1 MAVAIPLVAG
11 VLADAGKCGFVS
23 QAESRST
30 WIIPAC
36 LDEIRASRAGRPR
49 FFTATSPGQP
59 FPPTGEVWAL
69 AFSPDGQP
77 LGKITRQLYDRGTPV
92 MEGNPVRYIA
102 SMDCAPDPNKPGRV
116 PLMRVRVSLEYPAAA
131 PVAMRRKLDF
141 HTLMP

>member
-1 MAVAIPLVAG
+1 MRIRVAG
-11 VLADAGKCGFVS
+11 GT
-23 QAESRST
+23 RST

-49 FFTATSPGQP
+49 YFTPTSPGQP

-92 MEGNPVRYIA
+92 MEGIPVRYIA
-102 SMDCAPDPNKPGRV
+102 SMDCAPDPNKTGRV

-131 PVAMRRKLDF
+131 PAAMRRKLDF